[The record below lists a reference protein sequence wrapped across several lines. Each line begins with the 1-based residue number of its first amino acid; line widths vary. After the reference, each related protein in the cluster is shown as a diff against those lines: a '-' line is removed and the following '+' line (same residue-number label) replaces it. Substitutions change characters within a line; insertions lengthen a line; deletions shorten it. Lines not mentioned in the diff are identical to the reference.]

1 MQVPQY
7 ILNSLLTEEGSKD
20 YVYTDKLGN
29 LTAGVGHKLN
39 GAELD
44 QYKAGD
50 KLRPGDLT
58 QWFEADATKAYEAA
72 LSQAQE
78 LGYGTDDERFIER
91 LTHTNF
97 QLGENWWNKDVNPN
111 ALEQTWEALKN
122 KNFDTAAKEAID
134 SEWFLQESGKDVNRA
149 ELFADSIKGLEAP
162 TVLPPIEPTPDRR
175 VASAGTDLSGIFLDS
190 EARAIEA
197 AGASVDYERTPFGEK
212 AKPESLFGKFLYG
225 FSGGLEQASSDY
237 NSMKAAFNIAFGRD
251 EAAAANLATADFY
264 ERTAAEY
271 FQALTPY
278 KDFYDNPT
286 FAGGIEQ
293 VFGGIGKILPQA
305 METVASAIAGGG
317 VGFILKE
324 SLKRGGKAAT
334 KQLLKDAL
342 KKYRMAGGGT
352 AGLKA
357 LSPEERV
364 VLEEA
369 WTLGNRLVKGGSIT
383 GAFLQEYKVGT
394 SQSLQEYREAGREL
408 GKPEAFAALGLG
420 LPQAIIG
427 TAAEVFFAKALYSM
441 ALRKTK
447 LGRIVAQGEKN
458 PDSLKG
464 QEARLFTLYKKFQE
478 KGLKGMDNQSLGVLR
493 SAQKDTN
500 YFSNF
505 ARDMATL
512 VGISTVSE
520 GTAEGLQ
527 EGLSV
532 TQRFAIDE
540 DYDAADAKLRIS
552 EAIFLGAFAGG
563 GARAVPGAAVT
574 SIFNQARNALD
585 DSFDYRARSEEQ
597 ESRLGGVFDFKPESD
612 ESLNAQLDTVL
623 DTDNKKD
630 SLWVREEDQER
641 LDTAP
646 KQSTEEEARLQT
658 LYDEGENNN
667 QRLKIIAKAR
677 KKIGK
682 DKTPTRSVLDNDFLN
697 TLIKNFGVEGARL
710 YVKEVHDAAIDNINA
725 DTTLSDDQKK
735 TRITANETSRERWL
749 KDEKLQTPT
758 GQQELSLDEPVRPK
772 TFSQKVA
779 DSRLQSVVLPGQGTF
794 YSSDPSKVNRIAK
807 FKGAATGRNYDRFE
821 KTLASTLGY
830 SEVRNQN
837 HDFLLE
843 VVNRKGEVVWQ
854 QTMDST
860 PAKRAKA
867 EEAANL
873 LFRSKG
879 RGLRNYDEIFN
890 TESKA
895 KPRSDEKYF
904 IRIRDPE
911 TAMEERVAA
920 ATIETVNETEDEEP
934 EVRKSTIDTDIDDFE
949 AAQAQA
955 EGREVVDSPDT
966 TQAEGLDYETQQQS
980 AQTDKV
986 RESDRGLIEVEGR
999 PNEKGTVRLVSTSGP
1014 QTEDAERGIKSKPQP
1029 FGNLKPVDL
1038 GALIPLDD
1046 PLRQK
1051 FKTKQ
1056 LVKPYTQES
1065 IDNIKRAQQQ
1075 VVEYLEGGKD
1085 NIAKTPLSP
1094 TKQAIVNSI
1103 NEGFATFFLGLV
1115 KQNPDKNFDITQQTT
1130 ADGQVENRIV
1140 VEATDISR
1148 AFDQETALNIVTR
1161 GFNRADKYGN
1171 PANKT
1176 KGEEEPNNKKQ
1187 KHKRFP
1193 TGSPKG
1199 RQAFRWEL
1207 APAGSG
1213 QVRSLTAEELGPPNK
1228 APIKPTDLGNRYLA
1242 MNELL
1247 KAAREL
1253 DLQQD
1258 PSNTKDYNTSLVD
1271 GFNLMLADVLQGFEV
1286 NGVRQHILFRKLD
1299 GTKFADGN
1307 DYIDITD
1314 LAKTQTQETTPLN
1327 LAKVISGGQNGAD
1340 ILFSRVAKTLG
1351 ITTGGL
1357 MPKGFK
1363 TEEGNRPEYQTEFNM
1378 EEDTSA
1384 DYRSRTK
1391 KNVEN
1396 SDGTLILVKDA
1407 NNITRGSQLTIN
1419 FAKAANKPYLV
1430 ITENTPANVIQEFII
1445 DNNIQTLN
1453 GAGSRA
1459 TYLGDTSK
1467 IEQVLTEAFSGL
1479 STPQTRPGEAIIID
1493 PDTIDPDFEPLN
1505 TLLQYPEEPDLGPTA
1520 KEVLRK
1526 IKPFTYAQ
1534 LEMGEIGDSLGLTD
1548 KRGRPSLAYIGKG
1561 DKYAKYET
1569 ENQRYGRQKRERDYV
1584 LDEEF
1589 WTGLIQEFARKGYDL
1604 SGMYRETF
1612 DHDMT
1617 LKSPEGGRGYDFA
1630 ADRETAQELLSRLI
1644 AEDATNPN
1652 LDEDV
1657 MLKQAEYDQTYQNIG
1672 QERQIVSDL
1681 GLDPDRLTDDQIED
1695 IFSRT
1700 PPSATPEQLAAAG
1713 TAQTQ
1718 TTPTEGTPGLQ
1729 PPDLQTNIARV
1740 SNLINSKRQELE
1752 QRLGSKVNEILS
1764 NLRQEREKLLS
1775 QQLPAQPSIQGPPP
1789 PPPTRT
1795 ATVAYRRFA
1804 VSAPGLKVATGY
1816 HKKRTF
1822 TSVIP
1827 KRVTAAEKR
1836 LAEIEARQSKER
1848 KQLVQ
1853 SGDKTVDLAAAVR
1866 LLDKQIEEVST
1877 NKENAIEEALRND
1890 PEIKAALEAMAAETT
1905 VAARRPTQD
1914 PTAAAQDIT
1923 NLPIW
1928 FDMFRQEQGEPAVYS
1943 TLRELNEIAPP
1954 EETDIVVAIKSL
1966 LSRIKGADNISI
1978 PNRAINVGKNSTE
1991 SQNVDGSLVPTVPAV
2006 AMNPDIELSLVRREG
2021 IPSELKLIQ
2030 PKLYKDQYAFK
2041 DLPGMPA
2048 NPKLREILRPKRFS
2062 ESQTDPTD
2070 DFQFEKGDI
2079 VNSKEEQQKVFIL
2092 NFLASIQKGD
2102 EFRIPSIT
2110 LNYVNNY
2117 FKEANFDSPIRR
2129 GFVEGPYQE
2138 RNIFFGGTAFEN
2150 VGFPRRFVQRPLD
2163 KPPGGDGVGPPQRVL
2178 TSVIDRVPGQRGKE
2192 FGEAPSSTML
2202 PIRKDPP
2209 VSYDINAKE
2218 YVLPGSLD
2226 ISITVKELGAL
2237 FLERLKAEL
2246 NIDAT
2251 RVSFHALNKIDS
2263 LEKEGKGINVMR
2275 KLNTDEHYGN
2285 PFTHLKTKT
2294 AAEVK
2299 VKSLDEALQSY
2310 RAWLLNEEHQDVRP
2324 KQREWIQNQLKQ
2336 GKLKGQTLLYYSGG
2350 NKAKNHANVLRNL
2363 VNGPEPD
2370 LALGNIAAAK
2380 KPIEALAQNISSLQ
2394 LPGGSAV
2401 AYETLSTIALEFGVN
2416 PEVLGSRD
2424 AFGEGIE
2431 LTEDSPGTSVLDIYG
2446 RMSGI
2451 TEIESS
2457 IIDSRPTDD
2466 LTITVEEQQD
2476 MDDRAKEIK
2485 QRRRKPTPE
2494 IGIKK
2499 LLEERR
2505 AGTIAIDDTIDG
2517 IDTRNQVFTESSSLK
2532 KMNAFMENYKNNI
2545 KNFKGN
2551 RTALWFGKVPYSYTG
2566 TSHPALAMPKE
2577 MRDLASQ
2584 LSEMFGYPPE
2594 YFNSVLIN
2602 KYEKGA
2608 KIAAHRDDEPIFRT
2622 DGGNIGGIA
2631 TISFGG
2637 DAAVTITDGKDSR
2650 TINTSNGSVYVMP
2663 EGRFQFLYKH
2673 EVGPAES
2680 QRISLT
2686 FRHLPEVRKI
2696 DALQSDEV
2704 QRLES
2709 ATTVKDIEGNRVP
2722 LERFKF
2728 GRKGPAQFIPS
2739 KGANTVR
2746 ASEKIRS
2753 FFREEGLTSGL
2764 SLIDVMGRYVTKN
2777 LGYNKKTI
2785 VIDAETAYN
2794 FTLAENA
2801 TKYRN
2806 PDSVEDDINADR
2818 KLNQRIQREQ
2828 RELLEDENSTG
2839 KIVRF
2844 ENVNVIIIQ
2853 KTPLQSETDANA
2865 SPSRLLER
2873 RFKDLGHE
2881 FGHAFLW
2888 QELGV
2893 VFKKGEK
2900 VIGGLGD
2907 EGKSFVI
2914 QKSDGTL
2921 VPVKNPIFEKLYAA
2935 YLEDRG
2941 EVSQYQDPEF
2951 GFEEWYADKFA
2962 AEMFN
2967 FIQGT
2972 TPKNAVQSFFHRII
2986 KKLQEFY
2993 KRLGAEAQKRF
3004 GQVPPEFQQY
3014 MQNVRDIFKQNLTPQ
3029 KVSRPA
3035 KAYYEAR
3042 KSTIEAATI
3051 FNNLGQAT
3059 KQGVSKIV
3067 STYKNKSA
3075 REIWGLRYLLYPT
3088 DNLMKDFEKK
3098 YPKLARVIRMLRQQM
3113 YTRSKEKAGSTPAY
3127 LNTHARRNNSF
3138 FTQFLNIFD
3147 LSNTKYLAP
3156 NEKEEINEVL
3166 KIAEDFE
3173 TNPINVLAE
3182 KAKANPTSREGRAH
3196 RVRLYL
3202 KNFHKAFLEPL
3213 GIPFNEKYFPRALAI
3228 FELINDPSKQEKLVE
3243 LLYEYNREAV
3253 EKNPKLDFKEV
3264 VTRLLSEDEATL
3276 DEVDEGETDLTDL
3289 AVGGNRKRQ
3298 RYFKNIPSSALREAG
3313 LLQDP
3318 SSGMR
3323 EYLNS
3328 MAKRIQYNESFVV
3341 NVRSISPAAK
3351 SILKSKGITINQ
3363 KEKDAGVVTGWKA
3376 LEANLAEVEA
3386 VDPKLEAKLRHIV
3399 RGQLGKAGQ
3408 DMSAGFRNTNS
3419 FLLFFN
3425 AVTLLTLAPL
3435 ASFPDL
3441 AGPMIHGGDFKGFSD
3456 GINFAKEYAFGGKE
3470 GRQRARQFAL
3480 DLGVIAADSLSLYYI
3495 NAAEQNYMNPM
3506 FKKGTDYFFRFT
3518 GLEAYTQFTRI
3529 FAAQMGKQFMVRAAE
3544 GAKKG
3549 DKLYAEQLDA
3559 LGVTPEQ
3566 VEAAQADDFVLTGKI
3581 GRKHQAVRSA
3591 LGKFV
3596 DESIV
3601 RPNAAERPGW
3611 ANNPYFATIWQ
3622 LKSFYYAYGKVIVG
3636 GIGRT
3641 MRQRYGIEGIPS
3653 AMMPAIMGAALLLPL
3668 TALGLELREL
3678 IKFTLG
3684 GFDASKFRT
3693 NRLDWGSYMG
3703 ELIDRA
3709 GVLGPLGLLIPMY
3722 ESQKYGDFFLG
3733 PAFGPSF
3740 ERVEDLIFDAE
3751 VKQNIPVFG
3760 TLI

>member
-1 MQVPQY
+1 MYNPAYNQNREVPQDIKDL
-7 ILNSLLTEEGSKD
+7 ILSEEGSRD
-20 YVYTDKLGN
+20 YVYTDSQGN
-29 LTAGVGHKLN
+29 LTAGIGHKLT
-39 GAELD
+39 GSELE
-44 QYKAGD
+44 QYQEGD
-50 KLRPGDLT
+50 KLRPGDRT
-58 QWFEADATKAYEAA
+58 QWFEDDVSRAYEAA
-72 LSQAQE
+72 LEQAE
-78 LGYGTDDERFIER
+78 RYGISDEDFIAR
-91 LTHTNF
+91 LTSTNF
-97 QLGENWWNKDVNPN
+97 QLGENWWNKDVNPKAFDKLHN
-111 ALEQTWEALKN
+111 ALLAGDYN
-122 KNFDTAAKEAID
+122 SAAREAID
-134 SEWFLQESGKDVNRA
+134 SNWYLQESGKDINRA
-149 ELFADSIKGLEAP
+149 EAFGDSIAALRKP
-162 TVLPPIEPTPDRR
+162 VVRDPIEPTPDRR
-175 VASAGTDLSGIFLDS
+175 IASAGTDLSSVFLQNRPQSSFDQTIS
-190 EARAIEA
+190 EEEAIGRASLINPE
-197 AGASVDYERTPFGEK
+197 SVSFGEGP
-212 AKPESLFGKFLYG
+212 KPESLYEKFVAG
-225 FSGGLEQASSDY
+225 FEGGVEQARADY
-237 NSMKAAFNIAFGRD
+237 QNLKGALNLAFGND
-251 EAAAANLATADFY
+251 EAAQLNIAQAEFY
-264 ERTAAEY
+264 EEQAATY
-271 FQALTPY
+271 LQQLTPF

-317 VGFILKE
+317 IGFLLKE
-324 SLKRGGKAAT
+324 GVKRTGKAAT
-334 KQLLKDAL
+334 KQLIKDAL

-352 AGLKA
+352 AGLNA
-357 LSPEERV
+357 LSPAERLI
-364 VLEEA
+364 LEES
-369 WTLGNRLVKGGSIT
+369 WKLGNRLVKGGSIT

-394 SQSLQEYREAGREL
+394 SQSFSEFKEAGREL
-408 GKPEAFAALGLG
+408 TSAEAFSALGLG

-427 TAAEVFFAKALYSM
+427 TAAEVLFAGALYKM
-441 ALRKTK
+441 ALRKTR
-447 LGRIVAQGEKN
+447 LGKIVEQGEKN

-464 QEARLFTLYKKFQE
+464 VN
-478 KGLKGMDNQSLGVLR
+478 KGLYTIYQKYQKGGQKALTNSELGKLQA
-493 SAQKDTN
+493 AQKDTK

-520 GTAEGLQ
+520 GTAEALQ
-527 EGLSV
+527 EGLTV

-540 DYDAADAKLRIS
+540 DYDAADAKLRIA
-552 EAIFLGAFAGG
+552 EATFLGAFAGG

-585 DSFDYRARSEEQ
+585 NSFDYRARTEEQ
-597 ESRLGGVFDFKPESD
+597 ESRLGTLTDFKPESD
-612 ESLNAQLDTVL
+612 DSLNAQLDTVL

-646 KQSTEEEARLQT
+646 KQPTE
-658 LYDEGENNN
+658 EGENNK
-667 QRLKIIAKAR
+667 QRLKVIANAR
-677 KKIGK
+677 KIVGEAKY
-682 DKTPTRSVLDNDFLN
+682 PTRSILNDDKIN
-697 TLIKNFGVEGARL
+697 AVRKNFGVEGAIL
-710 YVKEVHDAAIDNINA
+710 YINEVHDAAIDNINA

-735 TRITANETSRERWL
+735 ERIAANETSREKAL
-749 KDEKLQTPT
+749 KDYSLQRST
-758 GQQELSLDEPVRPK
+758 GQQELSLEEPVRPK
-772 TFSQKVA
+772 TFSQKVT
-779 DSRLQSVVLPGQGTF
+779 DSNLQSVVLPGQGTF

-821 KTLASTLGY
+821 KTLASVLGY
-830 SEVRNQN
+830 SEARNQN
-837 HDFLLE
+837 HDLLLE

-860 PAKRAKA
+860 PAKLAKA

-934 EVRKSTIDTDIDDFE
+934 EVRKSTIDDTDTDDFE
-949 AAQAQA
+949 TAQAQA
-955 EGREVVDSPDT
+955 EGREADSPDT

-986 RESDRGLIEVEGR
+986 RESDRGFIEVEGR
-999 PNEKGTVRLVSTSGP
+999 PNEKGTVRLASTSGP
-1014 QTEDAERGIKSKPQP
+1014 KTTDAERGIKSKPQP
-1029 FGNLKPVDL
+1029 VGSLKPIPL

-1075 VVEYLEGGKD
+1075 VIDYLEGGKD
-1085 NIAKTPLSP
+1085 NIAKAPLTPA
-1094 TKQAIVNSI
+1094 KQAIANSI
-1103 NEGFATFFLGLV
+1103 NQTFATFFLGLV
-1115 KQNPDKNFDITQQTT
+1115 KQNPDKNFDIVQITT
-1130 ADGQVENRIV
+1130 DESTKENKVVENRIV
-1140 VEATDISR
+1140 VEATSESR

-1171 PANKT
+1171 PPKKT
-1176 KGEEEPNNKKQ
+1176 EGEEEPNNKKQ

-1199 RQAFRWEL
+1199 QQAFRWEL

-1228 APIKPTDLGNRYLA
+1228 APIKPKDLGNRYLA

-1247 KAAREL
+1247 KAARQL

-1271 GFNLMLADVLQGFEV
+1271 GFNLMLTDVLQGFEV

-1314 LAKTQTQETTPLN
+1314 LAKTQTQETTP
-1327 LAKVISGGQNGAD
+1327 
-1340 ILFSRVAKTLG
+1340 
-1351 ITTGGL
+1351 
-1357 MPKGFK
+1357 P
-1363 TEEGNRPEYQTEFNM
+1363 P
-1378 EEDTSA
+1378 
-1384 DYRSRTK
+1384 
-1391 KNVEN
+1391 
-1396 SDGTLILVKDA
+1396 
-1407 NNITRGSQLTIN
+1407 
-1419 FAKAANKPYLV
+1419 
-1430 ITENTPANVIQEFII
+1430 
-1445 DNNIQTLN
+1445 
-1453 GAGSRA
+1453 
-1459 TYLGDTSK
+1459 
-1467 IEQVLTEAFSGL
+1467 
-1479 STPQTRPGEAIIID
+1479 RPGEVITID

-1534 LEMGEIGDSLGLTD
+1534 LEAEEVGVSLGLLD
-1548 KRGRPSLAYIGKG
+1548 KRRRPSLAYIKKG
-1561 DKYAKYET
+1561 DKYDKYET
-1569 ENQRYGRQKRERDYV
+1569 ENQRFRRQKREK
-1584 LDEEF
+1584 DEVSDSQF
-1589 WTGLIQEFARKGYDL
+1589 WVDLAEEFARKGYDL
-1604 SGMYRETF
+1604 SGLYRESVEVA
-1612 DHDMT
+1612 T
-1617 LKSPEGGRGYDFA
+1617 LSPSPEGGRSYDFA
-1630 ADRETAQELLSRLI
+1630 ADTQTAEELLKRLI
-1644 AEDATNPN
+1644 AEDAPNPN
-1652 LDEDV
+1652 AGEDGGFAA
-1657 MLKQAEYDQTYQNIG
+1657 LEYERNYQTID

-1681 GLDPDRLTDDQIED
+1681 GLDPDRLTDDQIKD

-1718 TTPTEGTPGLQ
+1718 TTPTEDTPGLQ
-1729 PPDLQTNIARV
+1729 PPDLQTNIATI
-1740 SNLINSKRQELE
+1740 SNLINNKRQELE
-1752 QRLGSKVNEILS
+1752 QRVESRVNEIL
-1764 NLRQEREKLLS
+1764 NTLKQQKEELLN
-1775 QQLPAQPSIQGPPP
+1775 QQQPAPASIQGPPSP
-1789 PPPTRT
+1789 PPPRPTG
-1795 ATVAYRRFA
+1795 TVSYRDA
-1804 VSAPGLKVATGY
+1804 DGNIIVETAPGA
-1816 HKKRTF
+1816 R
-1822 TSVIP
+1822 
-1827 KRVTAAEKR
+1827 RVTATEKR
-1836 LAEIEARQSKER
+1836 LAEIEARQSEER
-1848 KQLVQ
+1848 RQLVQ

-1877 NKENAIEEALRND
+1877 AKENVIERALRND
-1890 PEIKAALEAMAAETT
+1890 PEIKAALEEMAADTT
-1905 VAARRPTQD
+1905 VAARRPTQQ
-1914 PTAAAQDIT
+1914 PTAAAQDLS

-1943 TLRELNEIAPP
+1943 TLRELNQIAPP
-1954 EETDIVVAIKSL
+1954 EETDIAVAIKSL
-1966 LSRIKGADNISI
+1966 LGRIKQADSISI
-1978 PNRAINVGKNSTE
+1978 PNRAINVGENSTE
-1991 SQNVDGSLVPTVPAV
+1991 SQNVDGNLVPTIPAV
-2006 AMNPDIELSLVRREG
+2006 PMNPDIELSILTREG
-2021 IPSELKLIQ
+2021 IPGELKLIQ
-2030 PKLYKDQYAFK
+2030 PKLNKDQYAFK

-2048 NPKLREILRPKRFS
+2048 NPILREILRPKRFS
-2062 ESQTDPTD
+2062 KGQEDPFEA
-2070 DFQFEKGDI
+2070 FQFSRGDI
-2079 VNSKEEQQKVFIL
+2079 IPSKENQEKIFIL
-2092 NFLASIQKGD
+2092 EFLAGIQKGAQ
-2102 EFRIPSIT
+2102 FRVPTIT

-2117 FKEANFDSPIRR
+2117 FKEANFNPLLRR
-2129 GFVEGPYQE
+2129 GFVEGPYEE
-2138 RNIFFGGTAFEN
+2138 RNIFFGGTTFEN
-2150 VGFPRRFVQRPLD
+2150 VGFPRRFLQRPIDL
-2163 KPPGGDGVGPPQRVL
+2163 PVGGDDVGPPQRVL
-2178 TSVIDRVPGQRGKE
+2178 TSVIDTVPGQRTGQTYTVVDQRGNLVPGN
-2192 FGEAPSSTML
+2192 FGEAPSSTMI

-2209 VSYDINAKE
+2209 ISYDINAKE

-2226 ISITVKELGAL
+2226 ISLTVSELGAL
-2237 FLERLKAEL
+2237 FMDKLRAETETENLSINLSNLAGIEQLANRILRL
-2246 NIDAT
+2246 D
-2251 RVSFHALNKIDS
+2251 
-2263 LEKEGKGINVMR
+2263 
-2275 KLNTDEHYGN
+2275 
-2285 PFTHLKTKT
+2285 
-2294 AAEVK
+2294 
-2299 VKSLDEALQSY
+2299 
-2310 RAWLLNEEHQDVRP
+2310 
-2324 KQREWIQNQLKQ
+2324 
-2336 GKLKGQTLLYYSGG
+2336 
-2350 NKAKNHANVLRNL
+2350 
-2363 VNGPEPD
+2363 
-2370 LALGNIAAAK
+2370 
-2380 KPIEALAQNISSLQ
+2380 

-2401 AYETLSTIALEFGVN
+2401 AYEALSSLALEFGVN
-2416 PEVLGSRD
+2416 PQVLGSRD
-2424 AFGEGIE
+2424 TFGEGIE

-2466 LTITVEEQQD
+2466 LTITVDEQQD
-2476 MDDRAKEIK
+2476 MADRAKEIK
-2485 QRRRKPTPE
+2485 QQRRKTTPE
-2494 IGIKK
+2494 IREV
-2499 LLEERR
+2499 LAERR

-2532 KMNAFMENYKNNI
+2532 KMNAFMEKYKSNI
-2545 KNFKGN
+2545 KNFRGN
-2551 RTALWFGKVPYSYTG
+2551 RTALWFGRVPYSYTG

-2608 KIAAHRDDEPIFRT
+2608 KIAAHRDDEPIFKT
-2622 DGGNIGGIA
+2622 DDGNIGGIA

-2637 DAAVTITDGKDSR
+2637 NAAVTITDGKDSR

-2686 FRHLPEVRKI
+2686 FRHLPEVEQI
-2696 DALQSDEV
+2696 DDITKSTFEV
-2704 QRLES
+2704 VNKRFES
-2709 ATTVKDIEGNRVP
+2709 ATTVKDMEGNRVP

-2728 GRKGPAQFIPS
+2728 ARKGPAQFIPS

-2746 ASEKIRS
+2746 ASERIKS
-2753 FFREEGLTSGL
+2753 FFREEGAKGGP
-2764 SLIDVMGRYVTKN
+2764 SLIDVMARYVTKN
-2777 LGYNKKTI
+2777 LGYNKNTI

-2806 PDSVEDDINADR
+2806 PDSIEDDINADNR
-2818 KLNQRIQREQ
+2818 LNARIQREQ
-2828 RELLEDENSTG
+2828 RELLEDESSTG

-2865 SPSRLLER
+2865 SQLRLLER

-2900 VIGGLGD
+2900 IIGGLGD

-2972 TPKNAVQSFFHRII
+2972 KPRNAVQSFFHRII

-2993 KRLGAEAQKRF
+2993 RSLGAEAQKRF

-3098 YPKLARVIRMLRQQM
+3098 NPKLARVIRMLRQQM

-3147 LSNTKYLAP
+3147 LSNTKYLSP
-3156 NEKEEINEVL
+3156 TEKENMNEVL

-3173 TNPINVLAE
+3173 KNPINVLAE
-3182 KAKANPTSREGRAH
+3182 KAKANPTSAEGRAY

-3213 GIPFNEKYFPRALAI
+3213 GIPFNQKYFPRALAI

-3264 VTRLLSEDEATL
+3264 VKRLLNDDEATL
-3276 DEVDEGETDLTDL
+3276 DEVDEDEGDLTDL

-3298 RYFKNIPSSALREAG
+3298 RYFKNIPSPVLREAG
-3313 LLQDP
+3313 LLKNP
-3318 SSGMR
+3318 SEGMR

-3351 SILKSKGITINQ
+3351 SILKSKGIIINQ

-3386 VDPKLEAKLRHIV
+3386 VDPKLEAKIRHIV

-3641 MRQRYGIEGIPS
+3641 MRQRYGVEGIPS

-3678 IKFTLG
+3678 IKFTVS

-3693 NRLDWGSYMG
+3693 NRLDWSSYMG

-3722 ESQKYGDFFLG
+3722 EAQKYGDFFLG
-3733 PAFGPSF
+3733 PALGPTA

>member
-1 MQVPQY
+1 MHGLRSNDIRTP
-7 ILNSLLTEEGSKD
+7 LRA
-20 YVYTDKLGN
+20 TDKIGEDVVYFTTDEDRWSSTTVYVGEGKGN
-29 LTAGVGHKLN
+29 
-39 GAELD
+39 
-44 QYKAGD
+44 
-50 KLRPGDLT
+50 
-58 QWFEADATKAYEAA
+58 
-72 LSQAQE
+72 
-78 LGYGTDDERFIER
+78 
-91 LTHTNF
+91 
-97 QLGENWWNKDVNPN
+97 
-111 ALEQTWEALKN
+111 
-122 KNFDTAAKEAID
+122 
-134 SEWFLQESGKDVNRA
+134 
-149 ELFADSIKGLEAP
+149 
-162 TVLPPIEPTPDRR
+162 
-175 VASAGTDLSGIFLDS
+175 
-190 EARAIEA
+190 IEA
-197 AGASVDYERTPFGEK
+197 VY
-212 AKPESLFGKFLYG
+212 Y
-225 FSGGLEQASSDY
+225 
-237 NSMKAAFNIAFGRD
+237 
-251 EAAAANLATADFY
+251 
-264 ERTAAEY
+264 
-271 FQALTPY
+271 
-278 KDFYDNPT
+278 
-286 FAGGIEQ
+286 
-293 VFGGIGKILPQA
+293 
-305 METVASAIAGGG
+305 
-317 VGFILKE
+317 
-324 SLKRGGKAAT
+324 
-334 KQLLKDAL
+334 
-342 KKYRMAGGGT
+342 
-352 AGLKA
+352 
-357 LSPEERV
+357 
-364 VLEEA
+364 
-369 WTLGNRLVKGGSIT
+369 
-383 GAFLQEYKVGT
+383 
-394 SQSLQEYREAGREL
+394 
-408 GKPEAFAALGLG
+408 
-420 LPQAIIG
+420 
-427 TAAEVFFAKALYSM
+427 
-441 ALRKTK
+441 
-447 LGRIVAQGEKN
+447 
-458 PDSLKG
+458 
-464 QEARLFTLYKKFQE
+464 
-478 KGLKGMDNQSLGVLR
+478 
-493 SAQKDTN
+493 
-500 YFSNF
+500 
-505 ARDMATL
+505 
-512 VGISTVSE
+512 
-520 GTAEGLQ
+520 
-527 EGLSV
+527 
-532 TQRFAIDE
+532 
-540 DYDAADAKLRIS
+540 DYDAQK
-552 EAIFLGAFAGG
+552 
-563 GARAVPGAAVT
+563 
-574 SIFNQARNALD
+574 
-585 DSFDYRARSEEQ
+585 
-597 ESRLGGVFDFKPESD
+597 
-612 ESLNAQLDTVL
+612 
-623 DTDNKKD
+623 
-630 SLWVREEDQER
+630 WVREQDAMVRVDLARVEAGIKDSAR
-641 LDTAP
+641 VLTLDSYSKVLDYSPA
-646 KQSTEEEARLQT
+646 EFAAENLEAT
-658 LYDEGENNN
+658 LN
-667 QRLKIIAKAR
+667 KAR
-677 KKIGK
+677 E
-682 DKTPTRSVLDNDFLN
+682 
-697 TLIKNFGVEGARL
+697 EG
-710 YVKEVHDAAIDNINA
+710 
-725 DTTLSDDQKK
+725 
-735 TRITANETSRERWL
+735 
-749 KDEKLQTPT
+749 
-758 GQQELSLDEPVRPK
+758 
-772 TFSQKVA
+772 
-779 DSRLQSVVLPGQGTF
+779 
-794 YSSDPSKVNRIAK
+794 
-807 FKGAATGRNYDRFE
+807 YD
-821 KTLASTLGY
+821 
-830 SEVRNQN
+830 
-837 HDFLLE
+837 
-843 VVNRKGEVVWQ
+843 VVNIKYEN
-854 QTMDST
+854 
-860 PAKRAKA
+860 A
-867 EEAANL
+867 E
-873 LFRSKG
+873 KWG
-879 RGLRNYDEIFN
+879 
-890 TESKA
+890 
-895 KPRSDEKYF
+895 
-904 IRIRDPE
+904 
-911 TAMEERVAA
+911 
-920 ATIETVNETEDEEP
+920 
-934 EVRKSTIDTDIDDFE
+934 
-949 AAQAQA
+949 
-955 EGREVVDSPDT
+955 
-966 TQAEGLDYETQQQS
+966 
-980 AQTDKV
+980 TDK
-986 RESDRGLIEVEGR
+986 ES
-999 PNEKGTVRLVSTSGP
+999 
-1014 QTEDAERGIKSKPQP
+1014 
-1029 FGNLKPVDL
+1029 F
-1038 GALIPLDD
+1038 
-1046 PLRQK
+1046 QK
-1051 FKTKQ
+1051 FTK
-1056 LVKPYTQES
+1056 
-1065 IDNIKRAQQQ
+1065 N
-1075 VVEYLEGGKD
+1075 GGKD
-1085 NIAKTPLSP
+1085 DYFILNEE
-1094 TKQAIVNSI
+1094 SI
-1103 NEGFATFFLGLV
+1103 
-1115 KQNPDKNFDITQQTT
+1115 
-1130 ADGQVENRIV
+1130 
-1140 VEATDISR
+1140 
-1148 AFDQETALNIVTR
+1148 
-1161 GFNRADKYGN
+1161 
-1171 PANKT
+1171 
-1176 KGEEEPNNKKQ
+1176 
-1187 KHKRFP
+1187 
-1193 TGSPKG
+1193 
-1199 RQAFRWEL
+1199 
-1207 APAGSG
+1207 
-1213 QVRSLTAEELGPPNK
+1213 
-1228 APIKPTDLGNRYLA
+1228 
-1242 MNELL
+1242 
-1247 KAAREL
+1247 
-1253 DLQQD
+1253 
-1258 PSNTKDYNTSLVD
+1258 
-1271 GFNLMLADVLQGFEV
+1271 EV
-1286 NGVRQHILFRKLD
+1286 I
-1299 GTKFADGN
+1299 
-1307 DYIDITD
+1307 
-1314 LAKTQTQETTPLN
+1314 P
-1327 LAKVISGGQNGAD
+1327 
-1340 ILFSRVAKTLG
+1340 
-1351 ITTGGL
+1351 
-1357 MPKGFK
+1357 
-1363 TEEGNRPEYQTEFNM
+1363 
-1378 EEDTSA
+1378 
-1384 DYRSRTK
+1384 
-1391 KNVEN
+1391 
-1396 SDGTLILVKDA
+1396 
-1407 NNITRGSQLTIN
+1407 
-1419 FAKAANKPYLV
+1419 
-1430 ITENTPANVIQEFII
+1430 
-1445 DNNIQTLN
+1445 
-1453 GAGSRA
+1453 
-1459 TYLGDTSK
+1459 
-1467 IEQVLTEAFSGL
+1467 
-1479 STPQTRPGEAIIID
+1479 
-1493 PDTIDPDFEPLN
+1493 
-1505 TLLQYPEEPDLGPTA
+1505 
-1520 KEVLRK
+1520 
-1526 IKPFTYAQ
+1526 
-1534 LEMGEIGDSLGLTD
+1534 
-1548 KRGRPSLAYIGKG
+1548 
-1561 DKYAKYET
+1561 
-1569 ENQRYGRQKRERDYV
+1569 
-1584 LDEEF
+1584 
-1589 WTGLIQEFARKGYDL
+1589 
-1604 SGMYRETF
+1604 
-1612 DHDMT
+1612 
-1617 LKSPEGGRGYDFA
+1617 
-1630 ADRETAQELLSRLI
+1630 
-1644 AEDATNPN
+1644 
-1652 LDEDV
+1652 
-1657 MLKQAEYDQTYQNIG
+1657 
-1672 QERQIVSDL
+1672 
-1681 GLDPDRLTDDQIED
+1681 
-1695 IFSRT
+1695 
-1700 PPSATPEQLAAAG
+1700 
-1713 TAQTQ
+1713 TQ

-1729 PPDLQTNIARV
+1729 PPDIQTDLDAV
-1740 SNLINSKRQELE
+1740 TKLINDKRQ
-1752 QRLGSKVNEILS
+1752 RF
-1764 NLRQEREKLLS
+1764 QERAKSEIAERKARLEKDKEAALRASYNTNEELV
-1775 QQLPAQPSIQGPPP
+1775 
-1789 PPPTRT
+1789 
-1795 ATVAYRRFA
+1795 ATV
-1804 VSAPGLKVATGY
+1804 
-1816 HKKRTF
+1816 
-1822 TSVIP
+1822 
-1827 KRVTAAEKR
+1827 KR
-1836 LAEIEARQSKER
+1836 LDRQIAEVDAAQKGAVER
-1848 KQLVQ
+1848 
-1853 SGDKTVDLAAAVR
+1853 
-1866 LLDKQIEEVST
+1866 
-1877 NKENAIEEALRND
+1877 ALRKD
-1890 PEIKAALEAMAAETT
+1890 DEIKAALEAIAAQTT
-1905 VAARRPTQD
+1905 VAARPPTQQ
-1914 PTAAAQDIT
+1914 PTAAAQDIS

-1943 TLRELNEIAPP
+1943 TLRELGEVAPP
-1954 EETDIVVAIKSL
+1954 EETEIAVAIKSL
-1966 LSRIKGADNISI
+1966 LSRIKGADTISI
-1978 PNRAINVGKNSTE
+1978 PNRAINVGENSTE
-1991 SQNVDGSLVPTVPAV
+1991 SQNVDGSLVPTVPAI
-2006 AMNPDIELSLVRREG
+2006 AMNPDIELSLLNREG

-2030 PKLYKDQYAFK
+2030 PKLNKDQYAFK

-2048 NPKLREILRPKRFS
+2048 NPILREILRPKRFS
-2062 ESQTDPTD
+2062 ESQKDPTA
-2070 DFQFEKGDI
+2070 DFQYTRGEL
-2079 VNSKEEQQKVFIL
+2079 VNSKENQEKIFIL
-2092 NFLASIQKGD
+2092 EFLAGIQKGAQ
-2102 EFRIPSIT
+2102 FRVPTIT

-2117 FKEANFDSPIRR
+2117 FKEANFNPLLRR

-2138 RNIFFGGTAFEN
+2138 RNIFFGGTTFEN
-2150 VGFPRRFVQRPLD
+2150 IGFPRRFVQRPLD
-2163 KPPGGDGVGPPQRVL
+2163 IPPGGDSVGPPQRVL
-2178 TSVIDRVPGQRGKE
+2178 TSVIDTLPGQRGKQS
-2192 FGEAPSSTML
+2192 GDAPSSTMI

-2237 FLERLKAEL
+2237 FLERLKADL

-2299 VKSLDEALQSY
+2299 VRSLDEAVQSY

-2350 NKAKNHANVLRNL
+2350 NKSKNHANVLRDL
-2363 VNGPEPD
+2363 VNGPQPD
-2370 LALGNIAAAK
+2370 LDLKNIAAAR
-2380 KPIEALAQNISSLQ
+2380 KPIEALAQEISRLDI
-2394 LPGGSAV
+2394 PGGSAV
-2401 AYETLSTIALEFGVN
+2401 AYESLSSLALEFGVN

-2466 LTITVEEQQD
+2466 LTITVDEQQD
-2476 MDDRAKEIK
+2476 MADRAKEIK
-2485 QRRRKPTPE
+2485 QQRRKTTPE
-2494 IGIKK
+2494 IREV
-2499 LLEERR
+2499 LAERR

-2532 KMNAFMENYKNNI
+2532 KMNAFMEKYKSNI
-2545 KNFKGN
+2545 KNFRGN

-2608 KIAAHRDDEPIFRT
+2608 KIAAHRDDEPIFKT
-2622 DGGNIGGIA
+2622 DDGKIGGIA

-2637 DAAVTITDGKDSR
+2637 NAAVTITDGKDSR

-2709 ATTVKDIEGNRVP
+2709 ATTVKDMEGNRVP

-2728 GRKGPAQFIPS
+2728 SRKGPAQFIPS

-2746 ASEKIRS
+2746 ASERIKS
-2753 FFREEGLTSGL
+2753 FFREEGAKGGP
-2764 SLIDVMGRYVTKN
+2764 SLIDVMARYVTKN
-2777 LGYNKKTI
+2777 LGYNKNTI

-2806 PDSVEDDINADR
+2806 PDSIEEDINADR
-2818 KLNQRIQREQ
+2818 RLNSQIQREQ

-2844 ENVNVIIIQ
+2844 ENANVIIIQ

-2865 SPSRLLER
+2865 SQLRLLER

-2972 TPKNAVQSFFHRII
+2972 KPRNAVQSFFHRII

-2993 KRLGAEAQKRF
+2993 RSLGAEAQKRF

-3088 DNLMKDFEKK
+3088 DNLMKHFEKK
-3098 YPKLARVIRMLRQQM
+3098 NPKLARVIRMLRQQM

-3127 LNTHARRNNSF
+3127 LNAHARRNNSF

-3147 LSNTKYLAP
+3147 LSNTKYLSP
-3156 NEKEEINEVL
+3156 TEKENMNEVL

-3173 TNPINVLAE
+3173 KNPINVLAE
-3182 KAKANPTSREGRAH
+3182 KAKANPTSAEGRAH

-3213 GIPFNEKYFPRALAI
+3213 GIPFNQKYFPRALAI

-3264 VTRLLSEDEATL
+3264 VKRLLNDDEATL
-3276 DEVDEGETDLTDL
+3276 DEVDEDEGDLTDL

-3298 RYFKNIPSSALREAG
+3298 RYFRNIPSPVLREAG
-3313 LLQDP
+3313 LLKDA
-3318 SSGMR
+3318 SEGMR

-3341 NVRSISPAAK
+3341 NVRSISPEAK
-3351 SILKSKGITINQ
+3351 SILKSKGIIINQ

-3456 GINFAKEYAFGGKE
+3456 GINFAKDYAFGGKE

-3544 GAKKG
+3544 SAKKG

-3641 MRQRYGIEGIPS
+3641 IQQRYGVEGIPS

-3678 IKFTLG
+3678 IKFTLS

-3693 NRLDWGSYMG
+3693 NRLDWSSYMG

-3709 GVLGPLGLLIPMY
+3709 GVLGPFGLLIPMY
-3722 ESQKYGDFFLG
+3722 ESQKYGDFFIGPALG
-3733 PAFGPSF
+3733 PTA
-3740 ERVEDLIFDAE
+3740 ERIEDLLLDGE

>member
-29 LTAGVGHKLN
+29 LTAGVGHKLT

-111 ALEQTWEALKN
+111 ALEKTWDALKN

-134 SEWFLQESGKDVNRA
+134 SNWYLQESGKDVNRA
-149 ELFADSIKGLEAP
+149 ELFADSIKGLEGP
-162 TVLPPIEPTPDRR
+162 TVLPPIEPEPDRR
-175 VASAGTDLSGIFLDS
+175 IASAGTDLSGIFLDS

-197 AGASVDYERTPFGEK
+197 AGASVDYERTPFGKK

-237 NSMKAAFNIAFGRD
+237 NSMKAAFNIALGRD
-251 EAAAANLATADFY
+251 EAAVANLATADFY

-271 FQALTPY
+271 FQELTPF
-278 KDFYDNPT
+278 KEFYDNPT

-305 METVASAIAGGG
+305 LETITSAIAGGG

-447 LGRIVAQGEKN
+447 LGRIVEQGEKN

-464 QEARLFTLYKKFQE
+464 QEARLFTLYKQFQE
-478 KGLKGMDNQSLGVLR
+478 KGQKGLSNQSLGVLR

-520 GTAEGLQ
+520 GTAETLQ
-527 EGLSV
+527 EGLAV

-540 DYDAADAKLRIS
+540 DYDAADAKLRIA
-552 EAIFLGAFAGG
+552 EAAFLGAFAGG

-597 ESRLGGVFDFKPESD
+597 ESRLGGLFDFKPESD
-612 ESLNAQLDTVL
+612 DSLNAQLDTVL

-646 KQSTEEEARLQT
+646 KQPTE
-658 LYDEGENNN
+658 EGENNK
-667 QRLKIIAKAR
+667 QRLKVIANAR
-677 KKIGK
+677 KTVGEAKY
-682 DKTPTRSVLDNDFLN
+682 PTRSILNDDKIN
-697 TLIKNFGVEGARL
+697 AVRKNFGVEGAIL
-710 YVKEVHDAAIDNINA
+710 YINEVHDAAIDNINA

-735 TRITANETSRERWL
+735 ERIAANETSREKAL
-749 KDEKLQTPT
+749 KDYSLQRST

-779 DSRLQSVVLPGQGTF
+779 DSNLQSVVIPGQGTF
-794 YSSDPSKVNRIAK
+794 YSSEPSKVNRIAK

-821 KTLASTLGY
+821 KTLASVLGY

-837 HDFLLE
+837 HDLLLE

-860 PAKRAKA
+860 PTKRAKA

-890 TESKA
+890 TESKT

-934 EVRKSTIDTDIDDFE
+934 EVRKSTIDDTDTDDFE
-949 AAQAQA
+949 TAQAQA
-955 EGREVVDSPDT
+955 EGREADSPDT

-986 RESDRGLIEVEGR
+986 RESDRGFVEVEGR
-999 PNEKGTVRLVSTSGP
+999 PNEKGTVRLASTSGP
-1014 QTEDAERGIKSKPQP
+1014 KTTDAERGIKSKPQP
-1029 FGNLKPVDL
+1029 VGSLKPIPL

-1075 VVEYLEGGKD
+1075 VIDYLEGGKD
-1085 NIAKTPLSP
+1085 NIAKAPLTPA
-1094 TKQAIVNSI
+1094 KQAIANSI
-1103 NEGFATFFLGLV
+1103 NQTFATFFLGLV
-1115 KQNPDKNFDITQQTT
+1115 KQNPDKNFDIVQITT
-1130 ADGQVENRIV
+1130 DESTKENKVVENRIV
-1140 VEATDISR
+1140 VEATSESR

-1171 PANKT
+1171 PPKKT
-1176 KGEEEPNNKKQ
+1176 EGEEEPNNKKQ

-1199 RQAFRWEL
+1199 QQAFRWEL

-1271 GFNLMLADVLQGFEV
+1271 GFNLMLTDVLQDFKV

-1314 LAKTQTQETTPLN
+1314 LAKTQTQETTPPP
-1327 LAKVISGGQNGAD
+1327 G
-1340 ILFSRVAKTLG
+1340 
-1351 ITTGGL
+1351 
-1357 MPKGFK
+1357 
-1363 TEEGNRPEYQTEFNM
+1363 
-1378 EEDTSA
+1378 
-1384 DYRSRTK
+1384 
-1391 KNVEN
+1391 
-1396 SDGTLILVKDA
+1396 
-1407 NNITRGSQLTIN
+1407 
-1419 FAKAANKPYLV
+1419 
-1430 ITENTPANVIQEFII
+1430 
-1445 DNNIQTLN
+1445 
-1453 GAGSRA
+1453 
-1459 TYLGDTSK
+1459 
-1467 IEQVLTEAFSGL
+1467 
-1479 STPQTRPGEAIIID
+1479 PGEAITID

-1534 LEMGEIGDSLGLTD
+1534 LEVEEVGVSLGLLD
-1548 KRGRPSLAYIGKG
+1548 KRRRPSLAYIKKVDSGT
-1561 DKYAKYET
+1561 KYET
-1569 ENQRYGRQKRERDYV
+1569 ETQRFRRQKMEKDAV
-1584 LDEEF
+1584 SDSQFWVDLAEEF
-1589 WTGLIQEFARKGYDL
+1589 RLKGYNLTGLF
-1604 SGMYRETF
+1604 RESEGV
-1612 DHDMT
+1612 MIGG
-1617 LKSPEGGRGYDFA
+1617 SREEGGDISSF
-1630 ADRETAQELLSRLI
+1630 ADRETAQELLTRLI
-1644 AEDATNPN
+1644 AEDAPNPN
-1652 LDEDV
+1652 VGEDGG
-1657 MLKQAEYDQTYQNIG
+1657 LAALEYERNYQNID

-1729 PPDLQTNIARV
+1729 PPDLQTNIAIV
-1740 SNLINSKRQELE
+1740 SNLINNKRQELE
-1752 QRLGSKVNEILS
+1752 QRLESKANEILN
-1764 NLRQEREKLLS
+1764 NLRQEKEKLLS
-1775 QQLPAQPSIQGPPP
+1775 QQLPAQASIQGPPLP
-1789 PPPTRT
+1789 PPPRPTG
-1795 ATVAYRRFA
+1795 TVSYRDA
-1804 VSAPGLKVATGY
+1804 DGNIVVETAPGA
-1816 HKKRTF
+1816 R
-1822 TSVIP
+1822 
-1827 KRVTAAEKR
+1827 RVTATDKR
-1836 LAEIEARQSKER
+1836 LAEIEVKQSEER

-1877 NKENAIEEALRND
+1877 AKENVIEKALRD
-1890 PEIKAALEAMAAETT
+1890 DDEIKAALEAMAAETT
-1905 VAARRPTQD
+1905 VAARRPTQQ
-1914 PTAAAQDIT
+1914 PTAGAQDIS

-1954 EETDIVVAIKSL
+1954 EETEIAVAVKSL
-1966 LSRIKGADNISI
+1966 LGKIKQADSITI

-1991 SQNVDGSLVPTVPAV
+1991 SQNVDGNLVPTVPAV
-2006 AMNPDIELSLVRREG
+2006 PMNPDIELTLVGREG
-2021 IPSELKLIQ
+2021 IPIEFKLIQ
-2030 PKLYKDQYAFK
+2030 PKLNKDQYAFK
-2041 DLPGMPA
+2041 DLPGMPKD
-2048 NPKLREILRPKRFS
+2048 PILRGILTPTRFS
-2062 ESQTDPTD
+2062 KGQEDPFAA
-2070 DFQFEKGDI
+2070 FQFSRGDI
-2079 VNSKEEQQKVFIL
+2079 IPSKENQEKIFIL
-2092 NFLASIQKGD
+2092 NFLESIQKGD

-2117 FKEANFDSPIRR
+2117 LRGKNFNPSIRR
-2129 GFVEGPYQE
+2129 GVVREGVTEVFV
-2138 RNIFFGGTAFEN
+2138 GGTTTKDMGRTGRDLET
-2150 VGFPRRFVQRPLD
+2150 VPLD
-2163 KPPGGDGVGPPQRVL
+2163 NPPGDDVGPIRTMQ
-2178 TSVIDRVPGQRGKE
+2178 VITGSYP
-2192 FGEAPSSTML
+2192 TMS
-2202 PIRKDPP
+2202 IRKDPAET
-2209 VSYDINAKE
+2209 YDVNSKE
-2218 YVLPGSLD
+2218 YVLPGSLET
-2226 ISITVKELGAL
+2226 SLTVRELGSL
-2237 FLERLKAEL
+2237 FIDKLKADVGPD
-2246 NIDAT
+2246 I
-2251 RVSFHALNKIDS
+2251 R
-2263 LEKEGKGINVMR
+2263 
-2275 KLNTDEHYGN
+2275 
-2285 PFTHLKTKT
+2285 
-2294 AAEVK
+2294 
-2299 VKSLDEALQSY
+2299 LDLS
-2310 RAWLLNEEHQDVRP
+2310 
-2324 KQREWIQNQLKQ
+2324 
-2336 GKLKGQTLLYYSGG
+2336 
-2350 NKAKNHANVLRNL
+2350 NL
-2363 VNGPEPD
+2363 VDIEQ
-2370 LALGNIAAAK
+2370 LAGR
-2380 KPIEALAQNISSLQ
+2380 ISRLN

-2401 AYETLSTIALEFGVN
+2401 AYESLSSLALEFGVN
-2416 PEVLGSRD
+2416 PEVVGSRD
-2424 AFGEGIE
+2424 SFGEGMQ
-2431 LTEDSPGTSVLDIYG
+2431 LSEDSPGTSVLDVYG
-2446 RMSGI
+2446 RMSGP

-2466 LTITVEEQQD
+2466 LTITVDEQQD
-2476 MDDRAKEIK
+2476 MADRAKEIK
-2485 QRRRKPTPE
+2485 QQRRKTTPE
-2494 IGIKK
+2494 IREV
-2499 LLEERR
+2499 LAERR

-2532 KMNAFMENYKNNI
+2532 KMNAFMEKYKSNI
-2545 KNFKGN
+2545 KNFRGN

-2608 KIAAHRDDEPIFRT
+2608 KIAAHRDDEPIFKT
-2622 DGGNIGGIA
+2622 DDGNIGGIA

-2637 DAAVTITDGKDSR
+2637 NAAVTITDGKDSR

-2686 FRHLPEVRKI
+2686 FRHLPEVEQI
-2696 DALQSDEV
+2696 DDITKRNFEV
-2704 QRLES
+2704 VNKRLES

-2746 ASEKIRS
+2746 ASERIKS
-2753 FFREEGLTSGL
+2753 FFREEGAKGGL
-2764 SLIDVMGRYVTKN
+2764 SLIDVMARYVTKN
-2777 LGYNKKTI
+2777 LGYNKNTI

-2806 PDSVEDDINADR
+2806 PDSIEDDINADR
-2818 KLNQRIQREQ
+2818 KLNAKIQREQ

-2865 SPSRLLER
+2865 SQLRLLER

-2972 TPKNAVQSFFHRII
+2972 KPRNAVQSFFHRII

-2993 KRLGAEAQKRF
+2993 KSLGAEAQKRF

-3029 KVSRPA
+3029 KISRPA

-3098 YPKLARVIRMLRQQM
+3098 NPKLSKVIRRLRQQM

-3202 KNFHKAFLEPL
+3202 KNFHKAFLKPL

-3264 VTRLLSEDEATL
+3264 VKRLLNEDEATL
-3276 DEVDEGETDLTDL
+3276 DEVDEGETDVTDL

-3318 SSGMR
+3318 SKGIR

-3341 NVRSISPAAK
+3341 DVKFISPAAK
-3351 SILKSKGITINQ
+3351 SILKGKGIIINQ
-3363 KEKDAGVVTGWKA
+3363 KEKDAEVVTGWKA
-3376 LEANLAEVEA
+3376 LEANLAEIEA
-3386 VDPKLEAKLRHIV
+3386 VDPKLEAKIRHIV

-3544 GAKKG
+3544 GVKKG

-3641 MRQRYGIEGIPS
+3641 MRQRYGVEGIPS

-3678 IKFTLG
+3678 IKFTLS

-3693 NRLDWGSYMG
+3693 NRLDWSSYMG

-3709 GVLGPLGLLIPMY
+3709 GVLGPFGLLIPMY
-3722 ESQKYGDFFLG
+3722 EAQKYGDFFLG
-3733 PAFGPSF
+3733 PVFGPTA

>member
-1 MQVPQY
+1 MYNPAYNQNREVPQDIKDL
-7 ILNSLLTEEGSKD
+7 ILSEEGSRD
-20 YVYTDKLGN
+20 YVYTDSQGN
-29 LTAGVGHKLN
+29 LTAGIGHKLT
-39 GAELD
+39 GSELE
-44 QYKAGD
+44 QYQEGD
-50 KLRPGDLT
+50 KLRPGDRT
-58 QWFEADATKAYEAA
+58 QWFEDDVSRAYEAA
-72 LSQAQE
+72 LEQAE
-78 LGYGTDDERFIER
+78 RYGISDEDFIAR
-91 LTHTNF
+91 LTSTNF
-97 QLGENWWNKDVNPN
+97 QLGENWWNKDVNPKAFDKLHN
-111 ALEQTWEALKN
+111 ALLAGDYN
-122 KNFDTAAKEAID
+122 SAAREAID
-134 SEWFLQESGKDVNRA
+134 SNWYLQESGKDINRA
-149 ELFADSIKGLEAP
+149 EAFGDSIAALRKP
-162 TVLPPIEPTPDRR
+162 VVRDPIEPTPDRR
-175 VASAGTDLSGIFLDS
+175 IASAGTDLSSVFLQNRPQSSFDQTIS
-190 EARAIEA
+190 EEEAIGRASLINPE
-197 AGASVDYERTPFGEK
+197 SVSFGEGP
-212 AKPESLFGKFLYG
+212 KPESLYEKFVAG
-225 FSGGLEQASSDY
+225 FEGGVEQARADY
-237 NSMKAAFNIAFGRD
+237 QNLKGALNLAFGND
-251 EAAAANLATADFY
+251 EAAQLNIAQAEFY
-264 ERTAAEY
+264 EKQAATY
-271 FQALTPY
+271 LQQLTPF

-317 VGFILKE
+317 IGFLLKE
-324 SLKRGGKAAT
+324 GVKRTGKAAT
-334 KQLLKDAL
+334 KQLIKDAL

-352 AGLKA
+352 AGLNA
-357 LSPEERV
+357 LSPAERLI
-364 VLEEA
+364 LEES
-369 WTLGNRLVKGGSIT
+369 WKLGNRLVKGGSIT

-394 SQSLQEYREAGREL
+394 SQSFSEFKEAGREL
-408 GKPEAFAALGLG
+408 TSSEAFAALGLG

-427 TAAEVFFAKALYSM
+427 TAAEVLFAGALYKM

-447 LGRIVAQGEKN
+447 LGKIIEQGEKN

-464 QEARLFTLYKKFQE
+464 TQ
-478 KGLKGMDNQSLGVLR
+478 KGLYTIYQKYQKGGQKALTNSELGKLR
-493 SAQKDTN
+493 TAQKDTK

-520 GTAEGLQ
+520 GTAEALQ
-527 EGLSV
+527 EGLTV

-540 DYDAADAKLRIS
+540 DYDAADAKLRIA
-552 EAIFLGAFAGG
+552 EATFLGAFAGG

-585 DSFDYRARSEEQ
+585 NSFDYRARTEEQ
-597 ESRLGGVFDFKPESD
+597 ESRLGTLTDFKPESD

-646 KQSTEEEARLQT
+646 KQPTEET
-658 LYDEGENNN
+658 
-667 QRLKIIAKAR
+667 
-677 KKIGK
+677 
-682 DKTPTRSVLDNDFLN
+682 TPPKQPT
-697 TLIKNFGVEGARL
+697 G
-710 YVKEVHDAAIDNINA
+710 
-725 DTTLSDDQKK
+725 
-735 TRITANETSRERWL
+735 ETS
-749 KDEKLQTPT
+749 T
-758 GQQELSLDEPVRPK
+758 GQQELSLEEPVIPK
-772 TFSQKVA
+772 TFSQRVA
-779 DSRLQSVVLPGQGTF
+779 DSNLQSVVLPGQGTF
-794 YSSDPSKVNRIAK
+794 YSSEPSKVNRIAK
-807 FKGAATGRNYDRFE
+807 FKGAATGINYDRFE
-821 KTLASTLGY
+821 KTLASVLGY

-837 HDFLLE
+837 HDLLLE

-867 EEAANL
+867 VEAANL
-873 LFRSKG
+873 LFRLKG

-934 EVRKSTIDTDIDDFE
+934 EVRKSTIDDIDTDDFE
-949 AAQAQA
+949 TAQAQA
-955 EGREVVDSPDT
+955 EGREADSPDT

-986 RESDRGLIEVEGR
+986 KASDRGFVEVEGR
-999 PNEKGTVRLVSTSGP
+999 PNEKGTVRLASTSGP
-1014 QTEDAERGIKSKPQP
+1014 KTTDAERGIKSKPQP
-1029 FGNLKPVDL
+1029 IGSLKPIPL

-1075 VVEYLEGGKD
+1075 VIDYLEGGKD
-1085 NIAKTPLSP
+1085 NIAKAPLTPAR
-1094 TKQAIVNSI
+1094 QAIANSI
-1103 NEGFATFFLGLV
+1103 NQTFATFFLGLV
-1115 KQNPDKNFDITQQTT
+1115 KQNPDKNFDIVQITT
-1130 ADGQVENRIV
+1130 DESTKENKVVENRIV
-1140 VEATDISR
+1140 VEATSESR

-1171 PANKT
+1171 PPKKT
-1176 KGEEEPNNKKQ
+1176 EGEEEPNNKKQ

-1199 RQAFRWEL
+1199 QQAFRWEL

-1228 APIKPTDLGNRYLA
+1228 APIKPKDLGNRYLA

-1247 KAAREL
+1247 KAARQL

-1271 GFNLMLADVLQGFEV
+1271 GFNLMLTDVLQDFKV

-1307 DYIDITD
+1307 DYIDITN
-1314 LAKTQTQETTPLN
+1314 LAKTQTQETTPPTDPNRIVHFTLPEN
-1327 LAKVISGGQNGAD
+1327 
-1340 ILFSRVAKTLG
+1340 VAKIL
-1351 ITTGGL
+1351 
-1357 MPKGFK
+1357 
-1363 TEEGNRPEYQTEFNM
+1363 EEGFDTTKPPVHGLRDKDIRRPFDATDKIG
-1378 EEDTSA
+1378 EDVVYFTTDEDRWSSTTVYVGEGKGNLEAVYYDYDAQKWVKEQDAMVRVDLARVEAGIKDSA
-1384 DYRSRTK
+1384 RVLTLDSYKKVVDYSPSRYRD
-1391 KNVEN
+1391 ELLE
-1396 SDGTLILVKDA
+1396 S
-1407 NNITRGSQLTIN
+1407 
-1419 FAKAANKPYLV
+1419 
-1430 ITENTPANVIQEFII
+1430 
-1445 DNNIQTLN
+1445 TLN
-1453 GAGSRA
+1453 KAREEGYDVVNIKYENAEKWG
-1459 TYLGDTSK
+1459 TD
-1467 IEQVLTEAFSGL
+1467 EEAFQKVTKNGGKDDYFILNEESIEVIPTQ
-1479 STPQTRPGEAIIID
+1479 TPQTRPGEVITID

-1534 LEMGEIGDSLGLTD
+1534 LEMGEIGESLGLTD
-1548 KRGRPSLAYIGKG
+1548 KRGRPSLAYIKKS
-1561 DKYAKYET
+1561 DYDTRYET
-1569 ENQRYGRQKRERDYV
+1569 ENQKFQRQKGEKDAV
-1584 LDEEF
+1584 LDSQFWTDLAEEF
-1589 WTGLIQEFARKGYDL
+1589 DRRGYSL
-1604 SGMYRETF
+1604 SGLYRDEGVSF
-1612 DHDMT
+1612 DAFDSSG
-1617 LKSPEGGRGYDFA
+1617 K
-1630 ADRETAQELLSRLI
+1630 ETAQELLTRLI

-1652 LDEDV
+1652 AGEDGG
-1657 MLKQAEYDQTYQNIG
+1657 LTALEYDRNYATID
-1672 QERQIVSDL
+1672 QERQIVRDL

-1700 PPSATPEQLAAAG
+1700 PPSATLEQLAAAG

-1718 TTPTEGTPGLQ
+1718 TTPTEDTPGLQ
-1729 PPDLQTNIARV
+1729 PPNIQADLDAVTK
-1740 SNLINSKRQELE
+1740 LINDKRQ
-1752 QRLGSKVNEILS
+1752 RF
-1764 NLRQEREKLLS
+1764 QERAKSEIAERKARLEKDKEAAL
-1775 QQLPAQPSIQGPPP
+1775 
-1789 PPPTRT
+1789 RT
-1795 ATVAYRRFA
+1795 SYNTNEE
-1804 VSAPGLKVATGY
+1804 LVAT
-1816 HKKRTF
+1816 
-1822 TSVIP
+1822 I
-1827 KRVTAAEKR
+1827 KR
-1836 LAEIEARQSKER
+1836 LDRQIAE
-1848 KQLVQ
+1848 
-1853 SGDKTVDLAAAVR
+1853 VDASEEGAVE
-1866 LLDKQIEEVST
+1866 K
-1877 NKENAIEEALRND
+1877 ALRGD
-1890 PEIKAALEAMAAETT
+1890 DEIKAALEAIAAQTT
-1905 VAARRPTQD
+1905 VAARRPTQQ
-1914 PTAAAQDIT
+1914 PTAAAQDLS

-1954 EETDIVVAIKSL
+1954 EETEIAAAIKSL
-1966 LSRIKGADNISI
+1966 LGRIKQADSITI

-1991 SQNVDGSLVPTVPAV
+1991 SQNVDGNLVPTVPAV
-2006 AMNPDIELSLVRREG
+2006 PMNPDIELTLVGREG
-2021 IPSELKLIQ
+2021 IPNELRFK
-2030 PKLYKDQYAFK
+2030 KDKYG
-2041 DLPGMPA
+2041 DIVPVNRTLA
-2048 NPKLREILRPKRFS
+2048 NILRLATY
-2062 ESQTDPTD
+2062 SQQPNNPE
-2070 DFQFEKGDI
+2070 FEKGDVI
-2079 VNSKEEQQKVFIL
+2079 PSKANIERTFVSE
-2092 NFLASIQKGD
+2092 FLKSIQEGD

-2117 FKEANFDSPIRR
+2117 LRERNFNPSIRR
-2129 GFVEGPYQE
+2129 GVQRKGITEVFA
-2138 RNIFFGGTAFEN
+2138 GGTTTKDMGRTGRDLET
-2150 VGFPRRFVQRPLD
+2150 VPLD
-2163 KPPGGDGVGPPQRVL
+2163 SPPGDDVGPIRTMQ
-2178 TSVIDRVPGQRGKE
+2178 VITGSYP
-2192 FGEAPSSTML
+2192 TMS
-2202 PIRKDPP
+2202 IRKDPAETYN
-2209 VSYDINAKE
+2209 VNSKE
-2218 YVLPGSLD
+2218 YVLPGSLEID
-2226 ISITVKELGAL
+2226 MTLQELGSYFNSKVEAETGSKDNQIE
-2237 FLERLKAEL
+2237 LERLKDVENLAAR
-2246 NIDAT
+2246 I
-2251 RVSFHALNKIDS
+2251 SFS
-2263 LEKEGKGINVMR
+2263 FRGVEGG
-2275 KLNTDEHYGN
+2275 L
-2285 PFTHLKTKT
+2285 
-2294 AAEVK
+2294 
-2299 VKSLDEALQSY
+2299 
-2310 RAWLLNEEHQDVRP
+2310 
-2324 KQREWIQNQLKQ
+2324 
-2336 GKLKGQTLLYYSGG
+2336 
-2350 NKAKNHANVLRNL
+2350 
-2363 VNGPEPD
+2363 
-2370 LALGNIAAAK
+2370 AAAYE
-2380 KPIEALAQNISSLQ
+2380 ILSS
-2394 LPGGSAV
+2394 
-2401 AYETLSTIALEFGVN
+2401 IAIEFGVN
-2416 PEVLGSRD
+2416 PEVVGSRD
-2424 AFGEGIE
+2424 SFGEGMQ
-2431 LTEDSPGTSVLDIYG
+2431 LTEDRPGTSVLDVYG
-2446 RMSGI
+2446 RMSGP

-2466 LTITVEEQQD
+2466 LTITVDEQQD
-2476 MDDRAKEIK
+2476 MADRAKEIK
-2485 QRRRKPTPE
+2485 QQRRKTTPE
-2494 IGIKK
+2494 IREV
-2499 LLEERR
+2499 LAERR

-2532 KMNAFMENYKNNI
+2532 KMNAFMEKYKNNI
-2545 KNFKGN
+2545 KNFRGN

-2608 KIAAHRDDEPIFRT
+2608 KIAAHRDDEPIFKT
-2622 DGGNIGGIA
+2622 DDGNIGGIA

-2637 DAAVTITDGKDSR
+2637 NAAVTITDGKDSR

-2686 FRHLPEVRKI
+2686 FRHLPEVEKRDPLADKSVK
-2696 DALQSDEV
+2696 LE
-2704 QRLES
+2704 RFES
-2709 ATTVKDIEGNRVP
+2709 ATTVKDMEGNRVP

-2746 ASEKIRS
+2746 ASERIKS

-2764 SLIDVMGRYVTKN
+2764 SLIDVMARYVTKN
-2777 LGYNKKTI
+2777 LGYNKNTI

-2806 PDSVEDDINADR
+2806 PDSIEDDINADR
-2818 KLNQRIQREQ
+2818 RLNAQIQREQ
-2828 RELLEDENSTG
+2828 RELLEDESSTG
-2839 KIVRF
+2839 KIIRF

-2865 SPSRLLER
+2865 SQLRLLER

-2972 TPKNAVQSFFHRII
+2972 KPRNAVQSFFHRII

-2993 KRLGAEAQKRF
+2993 RSLGAEAQKRF

-3059 KQGVSKIV
+3059 KQGVNKII

-3098 YPKLARVIRMLRQQM
+3098 NPKLARVIRMLRQQM
-3113 YTRSKEKAGSTPAY
+3113 YTRSKEKAGPTPAY

-3147 LSNTKYLAP
+3147 LSNTKYLSP
-3156 NEKEEINEVL
+3156 TEKENMNEVL

-3173 TNPINVLAE
+3173 KNPVNVLAE
-3182 KAKANPTSREGRAH
+3182 KAKANPTSAEGRAH

-3213 GIPFNEKYFPRALAI
+3213 GIPFNQKYFPRALAI

-3264 VTRLLSEDEATL
+3264 VKRLLNDDEATL
-3276 DEVDEGETDLTDL
+3276 DEVDEDEGDLTDL

-3298 RYFKNIPSSALREAG
+3298 RYFKNIPSPVLREAG
-3313 LLQDP
+3313 LLKNA
-3318 SSGMR
+3318 SEGMR

-3341 NVRSISPAAK
+3341 NVRSISPEAK
-3351 SILKSKGITINQ
+3351 SILKSKGIIINQ

-3376 LEANLAEVEA
+3376 LEANLAEIEA
-3386 VDPKLEAKLRHIV
+3386 VDPKLESKIRHIV

-3566 VEAAQADDFVLTGKI
+3566 VEAAQADNFVLTGKI
-3581 GRKHQAVRSA
+3581 GLKHQAVRSA

-3641 MRQRYGIEGIPS
+3641 MRQRYGVEGIPS

-3678 IKFTLG
+3678 IKFIVS

-3693 NRLDWGSYMG
+3693 NRLDWSSYMG

-3722 ESQKYGDFFLG
+3722 EAQKYGDFFLG
-3733 PAFGPSF
+3733 PALGPTA

>member
-29 LTAGVGHKLN
+29 LTAGVGHKLT
-39 GAELD
+39 GAELN
-44 QYKAGD
+44 QYQAGD
-50 KLRPGDLT
+50 RIRPGDLT

-111 ALEQTWEALKN
+111 ALEKTWAALKSRD
-122 KNFDTAAKEAID
+122 FDSAAKEAID
-134 SEWFLQESGKDVNRA
+134 SNWYLQESGKDINRA
-149 ELFADSIKGLEAP
+149 ELFADSIKGLEGP
-162 TVLPPIEPTPDRR
+162 TVLPPIEPEPDTRI
-175 VASAGTDLSGIFLDS
+175 ASAGTDLTGVFLYPD
-190 EARAIEA
+190 A
-197 AGASVDYERTPFGEK
+197 AAMRTSTFVTPQPFPERKP
-212 AKPESLFGKFLYG
+212 KPEGLIDKFTYG
-225 FSGGLEQASSDY
+225 FAGGIEQTGADW
-237 NSMKAAFNIAFGRD
+237 NSMKAAFNIALGRD
-251 EAAAANLATADFY
+251 EAAVANLATADFY
-264 ERTAAEY
+264 ERQAAEY
-271 FQALTPY
+271 FQELTPF
-278 KDFYDNPT
+278 KEFYDNPT

-305 METVASAIAGGG
+305 LETITSAIAGGG

-334 KQLLKDAL
+334 KQLLKDAI
-342 KKYRMAGGGT
+342 KKYRMAGGGA
-352 AGLKA
+352 AGLRA

-427 TAAEVFFAKALYSM
+427 TAAEVFFAKSLYSM
-441 ALRKTK
+441 ALRKTR
-447 LGRIVAQGEKN
+447 LGKIVEQGEKN

-464 QEARLFTLYKKFQE
+464 VN
-478 KGLKGMDNQSLGVLR
+478 KGLYTIYQKYQKGGQKALTNSELGKLQA
-493 SAQKDTN
+493 AQKDTN

-520 GTAEGLQ
+520 GTAETLQ
-527 EGLSV
+527 EGLAV
-532 TQRFAIDE
+532 AQRFAIDE
-540 DYDAADAKLRIS
+540 DYDAADAKLRIA
-552 EAIFLGAFAGG
+552 EAAFLGAFAGG

-585 DSFDYRARSEEQ
+585 NSFDYRARSEEQ
-597 ESRLGGVFDFKPESD
+597 ESRLGGLFNFKPESD

-646 KQSTEEEARLQT
+646 KQPTEEAAPSPDQQPAKFEIPPNVKAGDQIDVFDATGKPYKATVTAVSPQTGNVKVIDESGKEVIMGEGPSAMLENVNSPEYALQYIFNRGEAVGQMSPALLKELETRLKKKQIELKTSTKDLNKAQALAIIQRDLNAIAYQKRRNATTKKPTEEE
-658 LYDEGENNN
+658 
-667 QRLKIIAKAR
+667 
-677 KKIGK
+677 
-682 DKTPTRSVLDNDFLN
+682 
-697 TLIKNFGVEGARL
+697 
-710 YVKEVHDAAIDNINA
+710 
-725 DTTLSDDQKK
+725 
-735 TRITANETSRERWL
+735 
-749 KDEKLQTPT
+749 T
-758 GQQELSLDEPVRPK
+758 GQQEFSLEQPVIPK
-772 TFSQKVA
+772 TFSQKVT
-779 DSRLQSVVLPGQGTF
+779 DSKLQSVVLPGQGTF
-794 YSSDPSKVNRIAK
+794 YSSEPSKVNRIAK

-821 KTLASTLGY
+821 KTLASVLGY
-830 SEVRNQN
+830 SEARNQN
-837 HDFLLE
+837 HDLLLE

-867 EEAANL
+867 VEAANL
-873 LFRSKG
+873 LFRLKG

-920 ATIETVNETEDEEP
+920 ATIEKVNEKEEEEEP
-934 EVRKSTIDTDIDDFE
+934 EVRKSTIDDTDTDDFE
-949 AAQAQA
+949 TAQAQA
-955 EGREVVDSPDT
+955 EGREADSPDT
-966 TQAEGLDYETQQQS
+966 TQAEGLDFETQQQS

-986 RESDRGLIEVEGR
+986 RESDRGFIEVEGR
-999 PNEKGTVRLVSTSGP
+999 PNEKGTVRLASTSGP
-1014 QTEDAERGIKSKPQP
+1014 KTTDAERGIKSKPQP
-1029 FGNLKPVDL
+1029 VGSLKPIPL

-1075 VVEYLEGGKD
+1075 VIDYLEGGKD
-1085 NIAKTPLSP
+1085 NIAKAPLTPA
-1094 TKQAIVNSI
+1094 KQAIANSI
-1103 NEGFATFFLGLV
+1103 NQTFATFFLGLV
-1115 KQNPDKNFDITQQTT
+1115 KQNPDKNFDITQQT
-1130 ADGQVENRIV
+1130 AEDGQVENRII
-1140 VEATDISR
+1140 VEPTPESR
-1148 AFDQETALNIVTR
+1148 AFDQENALNIVIR
-1161 GFNRADKYGN
+1161 GFNNADKY
-1171 PANKT
+1171 ANVGRST
-1176 KGEEEPNNKKQ
+1176 TAKKN
-1187 KHKRFP
+1187 KRFP

-1199 RQAFRWEL
+1199 QQGFRWEIV
-1207 APAGSG
+1207 PAGTG
-1213 QVRSLTAEELGPPNK
+1213 QLRNLTEAEMSLD
-1228 APIKPTDLGNRYLA
+1228 KPTLPKGNRYIA

-1247 KAAREL
+1247 KAGRSLYLE
-1253 DLQQD
+1253 QD
-1258 PSNTKDYNTSLVD
+1258 PDNVEDYGTSLVI
-1271 GFNLMLADVLQGFEV
+1271 GFNSMLTDVLQGFEV
-1286 NGVRQHILFRKLD
+1286 NGVRQHIIFRKLD

-1314 LAKTQTQETTPLN
+1314 LAKTQTQETTPPTDPNRIVHFTLPEN
-1327 LAKVISGGQNGAD
+1327 
-1340 ILFSRVAKTLG
+1340 VAKIL
-1351 ITTGGL
+1351 
-1357 MPKGFK
+1357 
-1363 TEEGNRPEYQTEFNM
+1363 EEGFDTTKPPVHGLRDNDIRRPFDATNKIGEDVVYFTTDEDRWSSTTVYVGEGKGNIEAVYYDYDAQKWVREQDAMVRIDLARVEAGIKDSARVLTLDSYKKVVDYSPAEF
-1378 EEDTSA
+1378 
-1384 DYRSRTK
+1384 
-1391 KNVEN
+1391 
-1396 SDGTLILVKDA
+1396 
-1407 NNITRGSQLTIN
+1407 
-1419 FAKAANKPYLV
+1419 AAELL
-1430 ITENTPANVIQEFII
+1430 ES
-1445 DNNIQTLN
+1445 TLN
-1453 GAGSRA
+1453 KAREEGYDVVNIKYENAEKWGTDR
-1459 TYLGDTSK
+1459 
-1467 IEQVLTEAFSGL
+1467 EAFQKFTKNGGKDDYFILNEESIEVIPTQ
-1479 STPQTRPGEAIIID
+1479 TPQTRPGEAI
-1493 PDTIDPDFEPLN
+1493 TIDPDFEPLN

-1534 LEMGEIGDSLGLTD
+1534 LEVGEIGESLGLLD
-1548 KRGRPSLAYIGKG
+1548 KRGRPSLAYIAKG
-1561 DKYAKYET
+1561 DKYNKYET
-1569 ENQRYGRQKRERDYV
+1569 ENQKFQRQKREKDAV
-1584 LDEEF
+1584 LDDDFWKLLAEEF
-1589 WTGLIQEFARKGYDL
+1589 DRRGYSL
-1604 SGMYRETF
+1604 SGLYRGEGVPYNPF
-1612 DHDMT
+1612 DSSG
-1617 LKSPEGGRGYDFA
+1617 K
-1630 ADRETAQELLSRLI
+1630 ETAQELLSRLI
-1644 AEDATNPN
+1644 AEDAPNPN
-1652 LDEDV
+1652 AGEDGGFAA
-1657 MLKQAEYDQTYQNIG
+1657 LEYERNYQAID

-1718 TTPTEGTPGLQ
+1718 TTPTEDTPGLQ
-1729 PPDLQTNIARV
+1729 PPNIQTDLDAVTK
-1740 SNLINSKRQELE
+1740 LINDKRQELKAE
-1752 QRLGSKVNEILS
+1752 IRTRLEEEKEAA
-1764 NLRQEREKLLS
+1764 LR
-1775 QQLPAQPSIQGPPP
+1775 IQDI
-1789 PPPTRT
+1789 T
-1795 ATVAYRRFA
+1795 
-1804 VSAPGLKVATGY
+1804 
-1816 HKKRTF
+1816 
-1822 TSVIP
+1822 
-1827 KRVTAAEKR
+1827 KRVETVKR
-1836 LAEIEARQSKER
+1836 
-1848 KQLVQ
+1848 
-1853 SGDKTVDLAAAVR
+1853 
-1866 LLDKQIEEVST
+1866 LDKQLDEIDTTQERVIERV
-1877 NKENAIEEALRND
+1877 LRND
-1890 PEIKAALEAMAAETT
+1890 PEIKAALEAIAAETT
-1905 VAARRPTQD
+1905 VAARRPA
-1914 PTAAAQDIT
+1914 AAAQDIS

-1943 TLRELNEIAPP
+1943 TLRELNQIAPP
-1954 EETDIVVAIKSL
+1954 EETDIAVAIKRL
-1966 LSRIKGADNISI
+1966 LGRIKQADSISI
-1978 PNRAINVGKNSTE
+1978 PNRAINVGENSTE
-1991 SQNVDGSLVPTVPAV
+1991 SQNVDGNLVPTIPAV
-2006 AMNPDIELSLVRREG
+2006 PMNPDIELSLLTREG
-2021 IPSELKLIQ
+2021 IPGELKLIQ
-2030 PKLYKDQYAFK
+2030 PKLNKDQYAFK

-2048 NPKLREILRPKRFS
+2048 NPILREILRPKRFS
-2062 ESQTDPTD
+2062 KGQEDPFEA
-2070 DFQFEKGDI
+2070 FQFSRGDI
-2079 VNSKEEQQKVFIL
+2079 VPSKENQEKIFIL
-2092 NFLASIQKGD
+2092 EFLAGIQKGAQ
-2102 EFRIPSIT
+2102 FRVPTIT

-2117 FKEANFDSPIRR
+2117 FKEANFNPLLKR

-2138 RNIFFGGTAFEN
+2138 RNIFFGGTTFKD
-2150 VGFPRRFVQRPLD
+2150 VGFPRRFLQRPLD
-2163 KPPGGDGVGPPQRVL
+2163 IPVGGDDVGPPQRVL
-2178 TSVIDRVPGQRGKE
+2178 TSVIDTVPGQRTGQRDQRGNLVPGN
-2192 FGEAPSSTML
+2192 FGEAPSSTMI

-2209 VSYDINAKE
+2209 ISYDINAKE
-2218 YVLPGSLD
+2218 YVLPGSLET
-2226 ISITVKELGAL
+2226 SLTVSELGAL
-2237 FLERLKAEL
+2237 FMDKLRAETETENLSINLSNLADIEQLAGRILRL
-2246 NIDAT
+2246 NI
-2251 RVSFHALNKIDS
+2251 
-2263 LEKEGKGINVMR
+2263 
-2275 KLNTDEHYGN
+2275 
-2285 PFTHLKTKT
+2285 
-2294 AAEVK
+2294 
-2299 VKSLDEALQSY
+2299 
-2310 RAWLLNEEHQDVRP
+2310 
-2324 KQREWIQNQLKQ
+2324 
-2336 GKLKGQTLLYYSGG
+2336 
-2350 NKAKNHANVLRNL
+2350 
-2363 VNGPEPD
+2363 
-2370 LALGNIAAAK
+2370 
-2380 KPIEALAQNISSLQ
+2380 
-2394 LPGGSAV
+2394 PGGSAV
-2401 AYETLSTIALEFGVN
+2401 AYESLSSLALEFGVN
-2416 PEVLGSRD
+2416 PEVLGSKD

-2431 LTEDSPGTSVLDIYG
+2431 LAEDSPGTSVLDIYG

-2466 LTITVEEQQD
+2466 LTITVDEEQA
-2476 MDDRAKEIK
+2476 MADRAKEIK
-2485 QRRRKPTPE
+2485 QRRRKPSPE

-2499 LLEERR
+2499 LLAERR

-2532 KMNAFMENYKNNI
+2532 KMNAFMEKYKNNI
-2545 KNFKGN
+2545 KNFRGN
-2551 RTALWFGKVPYSYTG
+2551 RTALWFGRVPYSYTG

-2622 DGGNIGGIA
+2622 DTGDIGGIA

-2637 DAAVTITDGKDSR
+2637 NAAVTITENFGDSK

-2663 EGRFQFLYKH
+2663 EGRFQYNYKH

-2686 FRHLPEVRKI
+2686 FRHLPEVEQI
-2696 DALQSDEV
+2696 DDITKRNFKV
-2704 QRLES
+2704 VNKRFES
-2709 ATTVKDIEGNRVP
+2709 ATTVKDMEGNRVP

-2728 GRKGPAQFIPS
+2728 AQKGPAQFIPS

-2746 ASEKIRS
+2746 ASERIKS

-2764 SLIDVMGRYVTKN
+2764 SLIDVMARYVTKN
-2777 LGYNKKTI
+2777 LGYNQKTI

-2801 TKYRN
+2801 NKYRN
-2806 PDSVEDDINADR
+2806 PDSIEDDINADR
-2818 KLNQRIQREQ
+2818 RLNQKIQREQ

-2865 SPSRLLER
+2865 SQLRLLER

-2972 TPKNAVQSFFHRII
+2972 KPRNAVQSFFHRII

-2993 KRLGAEAQKRF
+2993 KSLGAEAQKRF

-3098 YPKLARVIRMLRQQM
+3098 HPKLARVIRMLRQQM

-3147 LSNTKYLAP
+3147 LSNTKYLSP

-3173 TNPINVLAE
+3173 KNPVNVLAE

-3213 GIPFNEKYFPRALAI
+3213 GIPFNQKYFPRALAI

-3264 VTRLLSEDEATL
+3264 VKRLLSEDEATL
-3276 DEVDEGETDLTDL
+3276 DEVDEDEGDLTDL

-3298 RYFKNIPSSALREAG
+3298 RYFKNIPSPVLREAG
-3313 LLQDP
+3313 LLKDA
-3318 SSGMR
+3318 SEGMR

-3351 SILKSKGITINQ
+3351 SILTSKGITINQ

-3566 VEAAQADDFVLTGKI
+3566 VEAAQADDFVLTGTI

-3611 ANNPYFATIWQ
+3611 ANNPYFAAIWQ

-3641 MRQRYGIEGIPS
+3641 MRQRYGVEGIPS

-3678 IKFTLG
+3678 IKFTVS

-3693 NRLDWGSYMG
+3693 NRLDWSSYMG

-3722 ESQKYGDFFLG
+3722 EAQKYGDFFLG
-3733 PAFGPSF
+3733 PALGPTA
-3740 ERVEDLIFDAE
+3740 ERIEDLIFDAE

>member
-1 MQVPQY
+1 VYNPAYNQNREVPQDIKDL
-7 ILNSLLTEEGSKD
+7 ILSEEGSRD
-20 YVYTDKLGN
+20 YVYTDSEGN
-29 LTAGVGHKLN
+29 LTAGIGHKLT
-39 GAELD
+39 GSELE
-44 QYKAGD
+44 QYQEGD
-50 KLRPGDLT
+50 KLRPGDRT
-58 QWFEADATKAYEAA
+58 QWFEDDVSRAYEAA
-72 LSQAQE
+72 LEQAE
-78 LGYGTDDERFIER
+78 RYGISDEDFIAR
-91 LTHTNF
+91 LTSTNF
-97 QLGENWWNKDVNPN
+97 QLGENWWNKDVNPKAFDKLHN
-111 ALEQTWEALKN
+111 ALLAGDYN
-122 KNFDTAAKEAID
+122 SAAREAID
-134 SEWFLQESGKDVNRA
+134 SNWYLQESGKDINRA
-149 ELFADSIKGLEAP
+149 EAFGDSIAALTKP
-162 TVLPPIEPTPDRR
+162 VVRDPIEPTPDRR
-175 VASAGTDLSGIFLDS
+175 IAFAGTDLSSVFLQNRPQSSFDQTIS
-190 EARAIEA
+190 EDEAIGRASLINPE
-197 AGASVDYERTPFGEK
+197 SVSFGEGP
-212 AKPESLFGKFLYG
+212 KPESLYEKFVAG
-225 FSGGLEQASSDY
+225 FEGGVEQTRADY
-237 NSMKAAFNIAFGRD
+237 QNLKGALNLAFGND
-251 EAAAANLATADFY
+251 EAAQLNIAQAEFYEEQAATYLQQLTPFKDFY
-264 ERTAAEY
+264 E
-271 FQALTPY
+271 
-278 KDFYDNPT
+278 NPT
-286 FAGGIEQ
+286 FGGFIEQ
-293 VFGGIGKILPQA
+293 VVGGVGKIMPQA
-305 METVASAIAGGG
+305 METVASAVAGGG
-317 VGFILKE
+317 IGFLLKE
-324 SLKRGGKAAT
+324 GVKRTGKAAT
-334 KQLLKDAL
+334 KQLIKDAL

-352 AGLKA
+352 AGLNA
-357 LSPEERV
+357 LSPAERLI
-364 VLEEA
+364 LEES
-369 WTLGNRLVKGGSIT
+369 WKLGNRLVKGGSIT

-394 SQSLQEYREAGREL
+394 SQSFSEFKEAGREL
-408 GKPEAFAALGLG
+408 TSSEAFAALGLG

-427 TAAEVFFAKALYSM
+427 TAAEVLFAGALYKM

-447 LGRIVAQGEKN
+447 LGKIIEQGEKN

-464 QEARLFTLYKKFQE
+464 VN
-478 KGLKGMDNQSLGVLR
+478 KGLYTIYQKYQKGGQKALTNSELGKLQK
-493 SAQKDTN
+493 AQKDTK

-520 GTAEGLQ
+520 GTAEALQ

-540 DYDAADAKLRIS
+540 DYDAADAKLRIA
-552 EAIFLGAFAGG
+552 EATFLGAFAGG
-563 GARAVPGAAVT
+563 GARAIPGAAVT

-585 DSFDYRARSEEQ
+585 NSFDYRARTEEQ
-597 ESRLGGVFDFKPESD
+597 ESRLGTLTDFKPESD

-646 KQSTEEEARLQT
+646 KQPTE
-658 LYDEGENNN
+658 EGENNK
-667 QRLKIIAKAR
+667 QRLKVIANAR
-677 KKIGK
+677 KTVGKAFFPERSILNDDKINVV
-682 DKTPTRSVLDNDFLN
+682 R
-697 TLIKNFGVEGARL
+697 KNFGVEGAIL
-710 YVKEVHDAAIDNINA
+710 YINEVHDAAIDNINA
-725 DTTLSDDQKK
+725 DTTLSDDQRKA
-735 TRITANETSRERWL
+735 RIAANETSREKAL
-749 KDEKLQTPT
+749 KDFSERST
-758 GQQELSLDEPVRPK
+758 GQQELSLGEPVRPK
-772 TFSQKVA
+772 TFSQKVT
-779 DSRLQSVVLPGQGTF
+779 DSKLQSVILPGQGTF
-794 YSSDPSKVNRIAK
+794 YSSDPSKVNRVAK

-821 KTLASTLGY
+821 KTLASVLGY
-830 SEVRNQN
+830 SEARNQN
-837 HDFLLE
+837 HDLLLE

-854 QTMDST
+854 QTMDSAPT
-860 PAKRAKA
+860 QRAKA
-867 EEAANL
+867 VEAANL

-934 EVRKSTIDTDIDDFE
+934 EVRKSTIDDTDTDDFE

-955 EGREVVDSPDT
+955 EGREADSPDT
-966 TQAEGLDYETQQQS
+966 TQAEGLDFETQQQS

-986 RESDRGLIEVEGR
+986 KESARGFVEVEGR

-1014 QTEDAERGIKSKPQP
+1014 QTKDAERGIKSKPQP
-1029 FGNLKPVDL
+1029 VGSLKPIPL

-1056 LVKPYTQES
+1056 LVQPYTQEN

-1075 VVEYLEGGKD
+1075 VIDYLEGGKD
-1085 NIAKTPLSP
+1085 NTAKTPLTP
-1094 TKQAIVNSI
+1094 AKQAIVNSI

-1115 KQNPDKNFDITQQTT
+1115 KQNPDKNFDITQQRT
-1130 ADGQVENRIV
+1130 ADGQVENRII
-1140 VEATDISR
+1140 VEATPESR
-1148 AFDQETALNIVTR
+1148 AFDQENALNIVIR
-1161 GFNRADKYGN
+1161 GFNNADKY
-1171 PANKT
+1171 ANVGRST
-1176 KGEEEPNNKKQ
+1176 TAKKN
-1187 KHKRFP
+1187 KRFP

-1199 RQAFRWEL
+1199 QQGFRWEIV
-1207 APAGSG
+1207 PAGTG
-1213 QVRSLTAEELGPPNK
+1213 QLRNLTEAEMSLD
-1228 APIKPTDLGNRYLA
+1228 KPTLPKGNRYIA

-1247 KAAREL
+1247 KAGRSLYLE
-1253 DLQQD
+1253 QD
-1258 PSNTKDYNTSLVD
+1258 PDNVEDYGTSLVI
-1271 GFNLMLADVLQGFEV
+1271 GFNSMLTDVLQDFKV
-1286 NGVRQHILFRKLD
+1286 NGVRQHIIFRKLD

-1314 LAKTQTQETTPLN
+1314 LAKTQTQETTPPTDPNRIVHFTLPEN
-1327 LAKVISGGQNGAD
+1327 
-1340 ILFSRVAKTLG
+1340 VAKIL
-1351 ITTGGL
+1351 
-1357 MPKGFK
+1357 
-1363 TEEGNRPEYQTEFNM
+1363 EEGFDTTKPPVHGLRDNDIRRPFDATNKIGEDVVYFTTDEDRWSSTTVYVGEGKGNIEAVYYDYDAQKWVREQDAMVRIDLARVEAGIKDSARVLTLDSYKKVVDYSPAEF
-1378 EEDTSA
+1378 
-1384 DYRSRTK
+1384 
-1391 KNVEN
+1391 
-1396 SDGTLILVKDA
+1396 
-1407 NNITRGSQLTIN
+1407 
-1419 FAKAANKPYLV
+1419 AAERL
-1430 ITENTPANVIQEFII
+1430 ES
-1445 DNNIQTLN
+1445 TLN
-1453 GAGSRA
+1453 KAREEGYDVVNIKYENAEKWGTDR
-1459 TYLGDTSK
+1459 
-1467 IEQVLTEAFSGL
+1467 EAFQKFTKNGGKDDYFILNEESIEVIPTQ
-1479 STPQTRPGEAIIID
+1479 TPQTRPGEAITID

-1505 TLLQYPEEPDLGPTA
+1505 TILQYPEEPDLGPTA

-1534 LEMGEIGDSLGLTD
+1534 LEAEEVGLSLGLTD
-1548 KRGRPSLAYIGKG
+1548 KRGRPSLAYIKKL
-1561 DKYAKYET
+1561 DYDTRYET
-1569 ENQRYGRQKRERDYV
+1569 ENQKFQRQK
-1584 LDEEF
+1584 EEKNAVFDSLF
-1589 WTGLIQEFARKGYDL
+1589 WAELAEKMSLNGYDL
-1604 SGMYRETF
+1604 SGLYSE
-1612 DHDMT
+1612 
-1617 LKSPEGGRGYDFA
+1617 
-1630 ADRETAQELLSRLI
+1630 ELLKRLI
-1644 AEDATNPN
+1644 AEDAPNPMN
-1652 LDEDV
+1652 EEDGGLAALDYERNY
-1657 MLKQAEYDQTYQNIG
+1657 QSIDQD
-1672 QERQIVSDL
+1672 RQIVSDL
-1681 GLDPDRLTDDQIED
+1681 GLDPDRLTDDQIKD

-1718 TTPTEGTPGLQ
+1718 TTPTEDTPGLQ
-1729 PPDLQTNIARV
+1729 PPNIQTDLDAVTK
-1740 SNLINSKRQELE
+1740 LINDKRQELKAE
-1752 QRLGSKVNEILS
+1752 IRTRLEEEKEAA
-1764 NLRQEREKLLS
+1764 LR
-1775 QQLPAQPSIQGPPP
+1775 IQDI
-1789 PPPTRT
+1789 T
-1795 ATVAYRRFA
+1795 
-1804 VSAPGLKVATGY
+1804 
-1816 HKKRTF
+1816 
-1822 TSVIP
+1822 
-1827 KRVTAAEKR
+1827 KRVETVKR
-1836 LAEIEARQSKER
+1836 
-1848 KQLVQ
+1848 
-1853 SGDKTVDLAAAVR
+1853 
-1866 LLDKQIEEVST
+1866 LDKQLDEIDTTQERVIERV
-1877 NKENAIEEALRND
+1877 LRND
-1890 PEIKAALEAMAAETT
+1890 PEIRAALEAIAAETT
-1905 VAARRPTQD
+1905 VAARRPA
-1914 PTAAAQDIT
+1914 AAAQDIS

-1954 EETDIVVAIKSL
+1954 EETEIAVAVKSL
-1966 LSRIKGADNISI
+1966 LGKIKQADSITI

-1991 SQNVDGSLVPTVPAV
+1991 SQNVDGNLVPTVPAV
-2006 AMNPDIELSLVRREG
+2006 PMNPDIELTLVGREG

-2030 PKLYKDQYAFK
+2030 PKLNKDQYAFK

-2048 NPKLREILRPKRFS
+2048 NPILRRILSPKRFS
-2062 ESQTDPTD
+2062 EGQKDPTL
-2070 DFQFEKGDI
+2070 DFQFSRGDI
-2079 VNSKEEQQKVFIL
+2079 IPSKENQEKIFIL
-2092 NFLASIQKGD
+2092 NFLESIQKGD

-2117 FKEANFDSPIRR
+2117 LRERNFNPSIRR
-2129 GFVEGPYQE
+2129 GVVREGVTEVFV
-2138 RNIFFGGTAFEN
+2138 GGTTTKDMGRTGRDLET
-2150 VGFPRRFVQRPLD
+2150 VPLD
-2163 KPPGGDGVGPPQRVL
+2163 NPPGDDVGPIRTMQ
-2178 TSVIDRVPGQRGKE
+2178 VITGSYP
-2192 FGEAPSSTML
+2192 TMS
-2202 PIRKDPP
+2202 IRKN
-2209 VSYDINAKE
+2209 VAETYDVNSKE
-2218 YVLPGSLD
+2218 YVLPGLLE
-2226 ISITVKELGAL
+2226 INMTVKELGSYFNSKVEA
-2237 FLERLKAEL
+2237 ETGSKDNQVDLKNL
-2246 NIDAT
+2246 
-2251 RVSFHALNKIDS
+2251 
-2263 LEKEGKGINVMR
+2263 
-2275 KLNTDEHYGN
+2275 
-2285 PFTHLKTKT
+2285 
-2294 AAEVK
+2294 
-2299 VKSLDEALQSY
+2299 
-2310 RAWLLNEEHQDVRP
+2310 QDVENLAARIAFSF
-2324 KQREWIQNQLKQ
+2324 RGVE
-2336 GKLKGQTLLYYSGG
+2336 GG
-2350 NKAKNHANVLRNL
+2350 L
-2363 VNGPEPD
+2363 
-2370 LALGNIAAAK
+2370 AAAYE
-2380 KPIEALAQNISSLQ
+2380 ILSS
-2394 LPGGSAV
+2394 
-2401 AYETLSTIALEFGVN
+2401 IAIEFGVN
-2416 PEVLGSRD
+2416 PEVVGSRD
-2424 AFGEGIE
+2424 SFGEGMQ
-2431 LTEDSPGTSVLDIYG
+2431 LTEDSPGTSVLDVYG
-2446 RMSGI
+2446 RMSGP

-2466 LTITVEEQQD
+2466 LTITVDEQQD
-2476 MDDRAKEIK
+2476 MADRAKEIK
-2485 QRRRKPTPE
+2485 QQRRKTTPE
-2494 IGIKK
+2494 IREV
-2499 LLEERR
+2499 LAERR

-2532 KMNAFMENYKNNI
+2532 KMNAFMEKYKNNI
-2545 KNFKGN
+2545 KNFRGN

-2608 KIAAHRDDEPIFRT
+2608 KIAAHRDDEPIFKT
-2622 DGGNIGGIA
+2622 DDGNIGGIA

-2637 DAAVTITDGKDSR
+2637 NAAVTITDGKDSR

-2686 FRHLPEVRKI
+2686 FRHLPEVEQI
-2696 DALQSDEV
+2696 DDLTKRSFEV
-2704 QRLES
+2704 VNKRFES
-2709 ATTVKDIEGNRVP
+2709 ATTVKDMEGNRVP

-2746 ASEKIRS
+2746 ASERIKS
-2753 FFREEGLTSGL
+2753 FFREEGAKGGP
-2764 SLIDVMGRYVTKN
+2764 SLIDVMARYVTKN
-2777 LGYNKKTI
+2777 LGYNKNTI

-2806 PDSVEDDINADR
+2806 PDSIEDDINADR
-2818 KLNQRIQREQ
+2818 KLNAKIQREQ

-2865 SPSRLLER
+2865 SQLRLLER

-2972 TPKNAVQSFFHRII
+2972 KPRNAVQSFFHRII

-2993 KRLGAEAQKRF
+2993 KSLGAEAQKRF

-3029 KVSRPA
+3029 KISRPA

-3059 KQGVSKIV
+3059 KQGVNKIV

-3098 YPKLARVIRMLRQQM
+3098 NPKLSRVIRMLRQQM

-3213 GIPFNEKYFPRALAI
+3213 GIPFNQKYFPRALAI

-3264 VTRLLSEDEATL
+3264 VKRLLNEDEATL
-3276 DEVDEGETDLTDL
+3276 DEVDEGETDVTDL

-3318 SSGMR
+3318 SKGIR

-3351 SILKSKGITINQ
+3351 SILKSKGIIINQ

-3376 LEANLAEVEA
+3376 LEANLAEIEA
-3386 VDPKLEAKLRHIV
+3386 VDPKLEAKIRHIV

-3456 GINFAKEYAFGGKE
+3456 GINFAKDYAFGGKE

-3641 MRQRYGIEGIPS
+3641 MRQRYGVEGIPS

-3678 IKFTLG
+3678 IKFTVS

-3693 NRLDWGSYMG
+3693 NRLDWSSYMG

-3722 ESQKYGDFFLG
+3722 EAQKYGDFFIGPALG
-3733 PAFGPSF
+3733 PTA
-3740 ERVEDLIFDAE
+3740 ERIEDLIFDAE